1 MQLAGDAPENPE
13 EAMRH
18 SARKICGTLPG
29 LVAQQ
34 VDVCQNYPDTIQAV
48 SDGARRGIRECQF
61 QFRHE
66 RWNCSTRDDDY
77 SVFGYTLTRGK
88 RKF

>member
-18 SARKICGTLPG
+18 TARKVCGTLPG

-34 VDVCQNYPDTIQAV
+34 VEVCQSYPDTITAV

-66 RWNCSTRDDDY
+66 RWNCTTRDDDY

-88 RKF
+88 